1 MKNIYKKVNDFIKEN
16 IILFL
21 IIVFVLYKVLYSG
34 NNIRNDVV
42 QPLARNYVAT
52 KTMALD
58 SAVDFTNKKIAQN
71 FSLTLSVD
79 NVVKYQEDITELVK
93 KYNGYIEN
101 FNSYINN
108 NNQVLS
114 LNIKIPSK
122 NVNNYIKDIKG
133 DNYVKSESYY
143 TIDHTERYND
153 NENRLKNL
161 YTRRDK
167 LRNMMNTAK
176 NITDIIAVEKELN
189 NVQLEIE
196 RLEKS
201 NLNIDKDVEYSNVNL
216 TIEEN
221 IKNIDNNWS
230 IKKSINEAVNLLIS
244 VCFALINCLIIFITF
259 LPLILL
265 FIILLFLV
273 KKSYFYIKNRKNGR

>member
-114 LNIKIPSK
+114 LNIKVPSK

-273 KKSYFYIKNRKNGR
+273 K

>member
-1 MKNIYKKVNDFIKEN
+1 MKNIYKKANDFIKEN

-21 IIVFVLYKVLYSG
+21 IVVFVLYKVLYNSNTPQ
-34 NNIRNDVV
+34 NNIP

-79 NVVKYQEDITELVK
+79 NIVKYQENIAELVK

-101 FNSYINN
+101 FNSYTNN
-108 NNQVLS
+108 NKQVLS
-114 LNIKIPSK
+114 LNIKVPSK

-143 TIDHTERYND
+143 TIDYTERYND

-176 NITDIIAVEKELN
+176 NITDIIAVDKELN

-196 RLEKS
+196 RLEKN

-230 IKKSINEAVNLLIS
+230 IKKSINEAINLLVI
-244 VCFALINCLIIFITF
+244 VCLALLNCLIIFITF

-265 FIILLFLV
+265 FIFLLFLI
-273 KKSYFYIKNRKNGR
+273 KKVYVYIKNRKNGR